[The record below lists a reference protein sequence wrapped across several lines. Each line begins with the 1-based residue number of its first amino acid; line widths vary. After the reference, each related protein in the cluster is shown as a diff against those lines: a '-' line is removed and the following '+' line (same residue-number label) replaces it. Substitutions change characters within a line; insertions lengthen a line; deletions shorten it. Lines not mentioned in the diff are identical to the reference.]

1 MFQFFYINDIRDW
14 IIKFDN
20 KYVYIRQTI
29 LYNGKILQDQSLN
42 SLNIDNG
49 VSFGVIIAKERIE
62 MLPRTNV
69 TIEDAKYVVD
79 ELKKHSCVVYV
90 SENKVSSYH
99 ESIVNVYD
107 YGEDINFRVK
117 TLDSGIEL
125 VKIALI
131 SLNTNDGN
139 VKRTRFTTNH
149 YTDDYKKREKMIMY
163 QGEH

>member
-1 MFQFFYINDIRDW
+1 M
-14 IIKFDN
+14 
-20 KYVYIRQTI
+20 
-29 LYNGKILQDQSLN
+29 YNGKTLENQSLL
-42 SLNIDNG
+42 SLNVGTD
-49 VSFGVIIAKERIE
+49 VSFDVIIAKEKIAL
-62 MLPRTNV
+62 LPRTYV
-69 TIEDAKYVVD
+69 TIEDFKYVVD
-79 ELKKHSCVVYV
+79 DLKKRSCVVYA

-149 YTDDYKKREKMIMY
+149 YTDDYKKREKIIMY
-163 QGEH
+163 QGEHWKE

>member
-14 IIKFDN
+14 IIKFNN

-29 LYNGKILQDQSLN
+29 LYNGKILENQSLN

-49 VSFGVIIAKERIE
+49 VSFDVIIAKERIE

-79 ELKKHSCVVYV
+79 ELKKHSCVVYA

-99 ESIVNVYD
+99 GSIVNVYD
-107 YGEDINFRVK
+107 YGEIV
-117 TLDSGIEL
+117 G
-125 VKIALI
+125 
-131 SLNTNDGN
+131 
-139 VKRTRFTTNH
+139 
-149 YTDDYKKREKMIMY
+149 
-163 QGEH
+163 